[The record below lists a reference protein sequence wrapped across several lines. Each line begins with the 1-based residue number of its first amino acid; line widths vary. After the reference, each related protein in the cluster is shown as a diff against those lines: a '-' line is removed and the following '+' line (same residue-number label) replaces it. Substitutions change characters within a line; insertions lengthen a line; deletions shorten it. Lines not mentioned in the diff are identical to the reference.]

1 MSLNLAIS
9 LLGIYLWEMIKV
21 ICKDLVL
28 NAFVLELLII
38 ANMMKLF
45 QKQGLNGKQ
54 KDNLY
59 VDILCSH

>member
-59 VDILCSH
+59 VYI